1 MLEETMGEYLDAI
14 TELLARIEREEAG
27 PMARAADLVADVICR
42 DGLLHVFGCGH
53 SHLAALDTFYRAG
66 GLACV
71 SPVLDEDLMLHD
83 GAAKSSRMEKMSGIA
98 AEVYRR
104 HDVKAG
110 DLFVVIS
117 ASGKNAAPVEMLRAA
132 KSSRMEKMP
141 GIAAEVYRRHDV
153 KAGDLFVVISA
164 SGKNAA
170 PVEMLRAAKADG
182 VKTVAISSSSY
193 RAHGAVLLDE
203 ADIPIDCK
211 VPHGDAVI
219 DVGGAKM
226 GGLSTYAS
234 LFILNSILIEGARK
248 AEARG
253 VKPPIY
259 VSGNVEG
266 GAARNVALEERYLGR
281 VKHL

>member
-1 MLEETMGEYLDAI
+1 MSEYIKNIVDVLMRIEAEETNALSSASDA
-14 TELLARIEREEAG
+14 
-27 PMARAADLVADVICR
+27 VAEVICR
-42 DGLLHVFGCGH
+42 DGLVHVFGCGH

-71 SPVLDEDLMLHD
+71 SPLLDEDLMLHD
-83 GAAKSSRMEKMSGIA
+83 G
-98 AEVYRR
+98 
-104 HDVKAG
+104 
-110 DLFVVIS
+110 
-117 ASGKNAAPVEMLRAA
+117 AA

-182 VKTVAISSSSY
+182 VKTVAISSSAY

-219 DVGGAKM
+219 EVGTAKM

-234 LFILNSILIEGARK
+234 LFILNSFLIEGARK

-253 VKPPIY
+253 VPPPIY

-266 GAARNVALEERYLGR
+266 GTARNVALEERYFGR
-281 VKHL
+281 VKRL

>member
-1 MLEETMGEYLDAI
+1 MREYLESIAA
-14 TELLARIEREEAG
+14 LLRRIEEEEAEA
-27 PMARAADLVADVICR
+27 MERASGLVADVICG
-42 DGLLHVFGCGH
+42 DALVHVFGCGH
-53 SHLAALDTFYRAG
+53 SHLAALDAFYRAG

-71 SPVLDEDLMLHD
+71 SPVLDVDLMLHD
-83 GAAKSSRMEKMSGIA
+83 GAAKSSRMEKMHGIA
-98 AEVYRR
+98 AEVFRR
-104 HDVKAG
+104 HGVGAG
-110 DLFVVIS
+110 DVFVVIS

-132 KSSRMEKMP
+132 KT
-141 GIAAEVYRRHDV
+141 A
-153 KAGDLFVVISA
+153 
-164 SGKNAA
+164 
-170 PVEMLRAAKADG
+170 G
-182 VKTVAISSSSY
+182 VKTVAVSSSAY
-193 RAHGAVLLDE
+193 KAHGAVMLDE
-203 ADIPIDCK
+203 ADVAIDCK
-211 VPHGDAVI
+211 VPYGDAVI
-219 DVGGAKM
+219 DVSGAKM

>member
-1 MLEETMGEYLDAI
+1 MKEYLDSVTAI
-14 TELLARIEREEAG
+14 LGRIEAEEKPA
-27 PMARAADLVADVICR
+27 MERASDAVADVICR
-42 DGLLHVFGCGH
+42 DGLVHVFGCGH

-83 GAAKSSRMEKMSGIA
+83 G
-98 AEVYRR
+98 
-104 HDVKAG
+104 
-110 DLFVVIS
+110 
-117 ASGKNAAPVEMLRAA
+117 AA

-182 VKTVAISSSSY
+182 VKTVAISSSAY

-219 DVGGAKM
+219 EVGAAKM

-234 LFILNSILIEGARK
+234 LFILNSILIEGAKK
-248 AEARG
+248 ALARG
-253 VKPPIY
+253 VTPPIY

-266 GAARNVALEERYLGR
+266 GAARNVVLEARYFGR
-281 VKHL
+281 IKRL